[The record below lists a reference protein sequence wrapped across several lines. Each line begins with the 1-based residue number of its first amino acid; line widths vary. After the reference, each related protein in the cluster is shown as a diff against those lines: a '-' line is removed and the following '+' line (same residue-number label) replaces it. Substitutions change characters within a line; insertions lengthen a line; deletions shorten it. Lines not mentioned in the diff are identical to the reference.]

1 MGKSPAD
8 QFCSGSL
15 ASTQTGRS
23 PNVFVSENV
32 AAINDSITLS
42 GFLLLIRKVLVEQKK
57 LRLIRLYRSGFVSNW
72 KADDL
77 ISSSAVECPEKKGES
92 HHRILLY
99 NRIDYLTQIL
109 LFYLELSNKNSA
121 E

>member
-57 LRLIRLYRSGFVSNW
+57 TAFNQTVSIRLRQQ
-72 KADDL
+72 L
-77 ISSSAVECPEKKGES
+77 KG
-92 HHRILLY
+92 
-99 NRIDYLTQIL
+99 
-109 LFYLELSNKNSA
+109 
-121 E
+121 